1 MKNFV
6 HESSIVRKIWSK
18 SDTIIF
24 IFAGSSAEFALNKAV
39 DWLYFTGKIPS
50 DPLNRL
56 FSTVSYAQKIVF
68 ADEESAL
75 RAIDTITAIHKGVE
89 ASRGYQIP
97 DWAYRDVMYMLID
110 YSIIAYELLER
121 KLEHHEKEEIFE
133 VFGMVGKRMG
143 LKDLPTTYES
153 WVADRQLHLE
163 QNLALSKFS
172 HDLFQQYKKHL
183 GLGRYLILLECQKL
197 VVPTVVKKQL
207 SFNKSA
213 MAFPLLYLYKLTRLL
228 GLSDFI
234 KSIILPN
241 EHKAQVKAME
251 VPVPQQN
258 YSFA

>member
-6 HESSIVRKIWSK
+6 EESSIVRKIWSK

-24 IFAGSSAEFALNKAV
+24 IFAGSAAEFALNKAV

-89 ASRGYQIP
+89 VSRGYQIP

-110 YSIIAYELLER
+110 YSIIAFELLER
-121 KLEHHEKEEIFE
+121 KLKNHEKIEIFE
-133 VFGMVGKRMG
+133 VFSRVGQRMG
-143 LKDLPTTYES
+143 LKDLPTTYEN
-153 WVADRQLHLE
+153 WVIDRQLHLE
-163 QNLALSKFS
+163 QNLVLSKYS
-172 HDLFQQYKKHL
+172 HDLFHQYKKHL
-183 GLGRYLILLECQKL
+183 GLVRYLILLECQKL
-197 VVPTVVKKQL
+197 VVPKIVKKLL
-207 SFNKSA
+207 SFQKSFL
-213 MAFPLLYLYKLTRLL
+213 AFPLLFLYKLSRKL

-234 KSIILPN
+234 KSIILPD
-241 EHKAQVKAME
+241 EHKQQVRAME
-251 VPVPQQN
+251 MPLTQHK
-258 YSFA
+258 YAFI